1 MEKLD
6 KSLKSCL
13 FLWVITVHGVGYALA
28 HQEKLKLHFS
38 PYFEKKKIW
47 CVFTVLES
55 RGSLG
60 QQKHGSD
67 FPL

>member
-38 PYFEKKKIW
+38 PYFEKKKSG
-47 CVFTVLES
+47 V
-55 RGSLG
+55 SL
-60 QQKHGSD
+60 
-67 FPL
+67 LC